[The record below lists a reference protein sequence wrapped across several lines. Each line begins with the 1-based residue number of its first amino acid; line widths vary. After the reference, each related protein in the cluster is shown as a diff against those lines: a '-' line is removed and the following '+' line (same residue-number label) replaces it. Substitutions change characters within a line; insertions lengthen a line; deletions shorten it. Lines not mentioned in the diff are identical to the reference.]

1 MRVIGRRLVEELL
14 FGRALQVV
22 VRHLLLL
29 PAVLLRGQDLALD
42 WFRTVGSVLGDGLGA
57 GA

>member
-29 PAVLLRGQDLALD
+29 LLLPAVLLRGQDLALD
-42 WFRTVGSVLGDGLGA
+42 WFRMVGSVLGTD
-57 GA
+57 

>member
-29 PAVLLRGQDLALD
+29 LLPAVLLRGQDLALD
-42 WFRTVGSVLGDGLGA
+42 WFRTVGSVLGTD
-57 GA
+57 